1 MAVKKTRTDAWE
13 AKLEDAQRSAL
24 YVRGS
29 AMSYQA
35 AKLWALQ
42 DLKVKLPSQSAWYR
56 FLARLREED
65 SALRLAKASSVSKEI
80 GLLSAKGG
88 IADLDLVKSFQ
99 SMASEQAL
107 AGNSQEAN
115 RYVNMACLIAN
126 SAARS
131 EEVRIANEKLKLL
144 QEKEAKLVKAVRDD
158 KLTDEDRVN
167 KVKSIF
173 GIK

>member
-1 MAVKKTRTDAWE
+1 MAVKKTRTDTWE

-88 IADLDLVKSFQ
+88 IDDLDLVKSFQ